1 MAFDAHVNFGY
12 GVVATAPSPATSGT
26 TLVLQTGQGALMP
39 AVPFNATVW
48 PLGQLALVST
58 AEIVRVTTIAGDT
71 LTITRAQEG
80 SSARTIV
87 VGDQVAAT
95 ITAKTL
101 QDVELL
107 AKGGDVTGPGSAA
120 ADSLTAFSG
129 TTGKILK
136 DASIPLSQVAR
147 RDQTNTFAQQAV
159 FSSTVTLNGVMAS
172 SAQPRVSA
180 WQNGIQSL
188 THGWNT
194 LKFNTNDEQ
203 VGFVHD
209 TGATSHQFTCP
220 SAGFYLVVVQA
231 IVQGN
236 VTGIRVCLL
245 TRDGVGVAQD
255 TRLATASFASCALA
269 VHWMGPVTSG
279 QVFSA
284 QFYQDTG
291 AALSSSMGPDRAN
304 STWFAI
310 TRLW

>member
-1 MAFDAHVNFGY
+1 MAFDQHVNFGY

-39 AVPFNATVW
+39 AVPFNGTVW
-48 PLGQLALVST
+48 AIGQLALVST

-80 SSARTIV
+80 SSARAIV
-87 VGDQVAAT
+87 VGDQFAAT

-129 TTGKILK
+129 TTGKVLK

-172 SAQPRVSA
+172 SAQPRVAA
-180 WQNGIQSL
+180 WNNGFQSL
-188 THGWNT
+188 SNGWT
-194 LKFNTNDEQ
+194 AVTFNTNDEQ

-220 SAGFYLVVVQA
+220 SAGFYL
-231 IVQGN
+231 IVAQVFFAAN
-236 VTGIRVCLL
+236 ATGQRYGQLL
-245 TRDGVGVAQD
+245 RDGTSISYMG
-255 TRLATASFASCALA
+255 ASFGGQALQI
-269 VHWMGPVTSG
+269 HWMGPATNG
-279 QVFSA
+279 QVFTLQA
-284 QFYQDTG
+284 FQDTG
-291 AALSSSMGPDRAN
+291 GTLTSGNTVRGVSN
-304 STWFAI
+304 WFSI